1 MQAGGLHTWAGLV
14 QLLACFW
21 AYATSIGYAQVDSL
35 ATWRISFVDKP
46 NAQTWLLTADPCEVF
61 TEYAVARRL
70 RQGLTLLD
78 ATDAPPDS
86 VYVREVSSRVHG
98 LIGVSKWL
106 NTVWATA
113 TAEQTAQLAQLS
125 FVATIDQVPFNLA
138 GSVVSDQ
145 QWPAND
151 SESNREEL
159 LLEQTASLQAESF
172 WRRGLRGKGVR
183 IAVLDAGFPNL
194 ATAPEFAHCPIAAQ
208 YDFVRKRPDVNH
220 GHPHGT
226 MVSSCI
232 VGRTQQNTPIGL
244 ASEATLLLARTEK
257 FWGEPIAEEYH
268 WAAAAEWADS
278 LGADI
283 INSSL
288 GYTKVRYKY
297 EQMNGTSTVVSRAAT
312 LAARKGI
319 VVVNAIGNEGNASW
333 KYVAAPADADSIIA
347 VGAIA
352 PRCGYVPCGFSS
364 LGPTADGRLKP
375 DVCAF
380 GQAVVRG
387 SNGLSIAFGT
397 SFSAPLITGFI
408 ACMLQHRPTWTPIQ
422 IRDTLRTLAT
432 LWPFYDYAW
441 GFGIPQAEKLFRE
454 SGLQLNPL
462 TEPAFLSIAFDS
474 LQTCFRVRFEAA
486 SQYIIGAVGKRPPL
500 LHYHTR
506 KEDGRL
512 THYGTFEVES
522 AQPFALPA
530 FSLPNHETLCILFE
544 GQYYNLT
551 PGQPLRTYALPEKSS
566 FTPVPAVK
574 P

>member
-1 MQAGGLHTWAGLV
+1 V
-14 QLLACFW
+14 QVVACFW
-21 AYATSIGYAQVDSL
+21 AQAAFTGYAQTDSL
-35 ATWRISFVDKP
+35 DTWRVSLVDKP
-46 NAQTWLLTADPCEVF
+46 EVRQWLSAADPCRVF
-61 TEYAVARRL
+61 SEYAVERRL
-70 RQGLTLLD
+70 RHGLVLLD
-78 ATDAPPDS
+78 PTDAPVDPT
-86 VYVREVSSRVHG
+86 YIREISGRVHAVVG
-98 LIGVSKWL
+98 LSKWL
-106 NTVWATA
+106 NTVWVHAS
-113 TAEQTAQLAQLS
+113 AQQAAQVAQLS
-125 FVATIDQVPFNLA
+125 FVATIDRLA
-138 GSVVSDQ
+138 GSQAVCAETADHTDET
-145 QWPAND
+145 PRDA
-151 SESNREEL
+151 L

-194 ATAPEFAHCPIAAQ
+194 ATAPEFAHCSIAAQ
-208 YDFVRKRPDVNH
+208 YDFVRKRADVNH

-232 VGRTQQNTPIGL
+232 VGRTTQNLPIGL
-244 ASEATLLLARTEK
+244 APEATLLLARTER
-257 FWGEPIAEEYH
+257 FWGEPIAEEYN

-297 EQMNGTSTVVSRAAT
+297 EQMNGTSTVVSRAAA

-319 VVVNAIGNEGNASW
+319 VVVNAMGNEGSGSW
-333 KYVAAPADADSIIA
+333 KYVAAPADADPIVA

-364 LGPTADGRLKP
+364 LGPTADGRIKP

-387 SNGLSIAFGT
+387 SNGLNTAFGT

-408 ACMLQHRPTWTPIQ
+408 ACMVQYRPGWAPIQ
-422 IRDTLRTLAT
+422 IRDTLRSLST

-441 GFGIPQAEKLFRE
+441 GFGIPQAERLFQPTD
-454 SGLQLNPL
+454 GQLKPL
-462 TEPAFLSIAFDS
+462 AAPPFLSVAFDS

-486 SQYIIGAVGKRPPL
+486 SQSVIGAVGKRPPL

-512 THYGTFEVES
+512 THYGTFDVES

-530 FSLPNHETLCILFE
+530 FSLPSHETLCILFE
-544 GQYYNLT
+544 GQYYELT
-551 PGQPLRTYALPEKSS
+551 PGQPLRIYTLPPTPS
-566 FTPVPAVK
+566 FK